1 MCFSSARGGA
11 FVLSPRRVDIIY
23 LGAEFDGEAATSS
36 LPSETDAISGDP
48 KIPPANLDE
57 AFLPT
62 SYALN
67 ARHNKVF
74 LDSVC
79 VRLTNVREKRSHDQL
94 LSQTKKKGERDS
106 TAQKPWASPAVA
118 ASVLGSVGNEWEPT
132 ENERR
137 G

>member
-1 MCFSSARGGA
+1 VCFSSARGGA

-23 LGAEFDGEAATSS
+23 SGAEFDGEAATSS
-36 LPSETDAISGDP
+36 FDAISGDP